1 MFDTY
6 IMDCAVGAIEIQQDD
21 GSLRGVEIIPEGC
34 RPVSE
39 DVCSSGYMA
48 PADNVSFPE
57 NSLKQCC
64 KCKEGESCPMCKDP
78 DACTDKEKDDFVTN
92 DNCFDKVLGPSP
104 GPSPSDDKDEDE
116 GINMYLIGGGLL
128 LFFVII
134 VLIFL
139 LSR

>member
-1 MFDTY
+1 
-6 IMDCAVGAIEIQQDD
+6 MDCAVGAIEIQQDD